1 MAEFH
6 SSTSQGKPGVVDGGC
21 RDRVTVGPWD
31 AGKAAQEIRAVP
43 AAEETNYRVREAW
56 A

>member
-6 SSTSQGKPGVVDGGC
+6 SSISQGKPGVVDGGWS
-21 RDRVTVGPWD
+21 DRVTGPWA
-31 AGKAAQEIRAVP
+31 AGKTAQVIRAVP
-43 AAEETNYRVREAW
+43 AAEETNYRVRKAR